1 MEAKLHAEQAQM
13 ESKIKTEKAK
23 IQATNAALEADL
35 DLLATKG
42 EAAAAEAEAL
52 ALEETKIEARILRA
66 NYRCPKWTQMNL
78 FKTTLTNK
86 LN

>member
-42 EAAAAEAEAL
+42 EAAAAEAL
-52 ALEETKIEARILRA
+52 CCLCFGTFLSGCTCGARITPAVMSSRL
-66 NYRCPKWTQMNL
+66 
-78 FKTTLTNK
+78 
-86 LN
+86 

>member
-42 EAAAAEAEAL
+42 EAAAALHSLMESTVDHTDTL
-52 ALEETKIEARILRA
+52 SCSL
-66 NYRCPKWTQMNL
+66 PKLQ
-78 FKTTLTNK
+78 
-86 LN
+86 